1 MVIAIDGPG
10 GVGKSTVTRR
20 VAASRGLAYL
30 DTGATY
36 RAAAL
41 AAIRADVDLQ
51 DREAVVAAVSAAHIE
66 YRDGAIFLDG
76 ADVSDEIRTPQV
88 TAASSAVA
96 GIPEVRSV
104 VVAMQRAWV
113 DVRNGEAVV
122 EGRDI
127 GTVVFP
133 AARVKIFLTARPE
146 VRAARRAADQ
156 AEGHNEDVAAVRAA
170 LDERDKA
177 DSTRETSPLRPA
189 DDAHTVDTS
198 DLTLD
203 EVVDSVLDLVDA
215 RRRRPEML

>member
-20 VAASRGLAYL
+20 VATVRGLDFL

-41 AAIRADVDLQ
+41 AAIRAGADLE
-51 DREAVVAAVSAAHIE
+51 DAEAVTAAVRRATIRYEGGSV
-66 YRDGAIFLDG
+66 FLDG
-76 ADVSDEIRTPQV
+76 VDVSGEIRTPLV

-96 GIPEVRSV
+96 AIPDVRTV
-104 VVAMQRAWV
+104 VVEMQRAWV
-113 DVRNGEAVV
+113 EDHCGNAVV

-133 AARVKIFLTARPE
+133 DAAVKVFLTARPD
-146 VRAARRAADQ
+146 VRAARRATDNA
-156 AEGHNEDVAAVRAA
+156 APEDDVTAVRAA

-177 DSTRETSPLRPA
+177 DSTRDVSPLRPA
-189 DDAHTVDTS
+189 ADATIIDTS
-198 DLTLD
+198 DLNLD
-203 EVVDSVLDLVDA
+203 EVVAVVLQLVDDQ
-215 RRRRPEML
+215 RRRPHMV

>member
-20 VAASRGLAYL
+20 VAKARGLAYL

-41 AAIRADVDLQ
+41 AVMQAGIDLEDV
-51 DREAVVAAVSAAHIE
+51 EAVIEAVRSIEIE
-66 YRDGAIFLDG
+66 YSDGLVYLNG
-76 ADVSDEIRTPQV
+76 ADVSDEIRTPEV
-88 TAASSAVA
+88 TAASSEVA
-96 GIPEVRSV
+96 RIPEVRSIV
-104 VVAMQRAWV
+104 VEMQRAWV
-113 DVRNGEAVV
+113 ASRGGAAVV

-133 AARVKIFLTARPE
+133 QAAVKVFLTARPE

-156 AEGHNEDVAAVRAA
+156 PEGHNQDVAAVRAA

-177 DSTRETSPLRPA
+177 DSTRETSPLRA
-189 DDAHTVDTS
+189 ATDARKVDTS
-198 DLTLD
+198 DLSLD
-203 EVVDSVLDLVDA
+203 EVVAAVLELVDA
-215 RRRRPEML
+215 AQRRPEML